1 MKSLAQS
8 IYETLRG
15 TQTMKLID
23 ACKELILSKK
33 GKIYFSEGSIQVN
46 VVVQDLTHG
55 AIKIGKEDP
64 EEFGFEGN
72 EELADYI
79 INKVSEKKIKL
90 TNDSLVTLDMRRK
103 FTLK

>member
-1 MKSLAQS
+1 MKSLTQS

-15 TQTMKLID
+15 TQTMKLIN

-33 GKIYFSEGSIQVN
+33 GRIWFSIDKTEVS
-46 VVVQDLTHG
+46 VVVQDQMHG
-55 AIKIGKEDP
+55 TIKIGKEAP

-72 EELADYI
+72 DELADYI
-79 INKVSEKKIKL
+79 IDKVGSKEV
-90 TNDSLVTLDMRRK
+90 TNDYLVTLDMRRK